1 MKNQNENKHQ
11 RVSILSSDSQSISTE
26 PNPISIHQ
34 VIQDQNGIIR
44 EGIEQLIRY
53 QKFAKHYKL
62 KSNKAIKQFL
72 MKSTALSSESLYKL
86 SINNEPHSSYKTD

>member
-1 MKNQNENKHQ
+1 MKNQNENK
-11 RVSILSSDSQSISTE
+11 RASILSSDSQSISTE

-34 VIQDQNGIIR
+34 MIQGQNGIIR
-44 EGIEQLIRY
+44 EGIEQLTRY
-53 QKFAKHYKL
+53 QKFAKHYEL